1 MIWGTHNLA
10 LACHNFQ
17 IMVKVSSSDI
27 LDELDLLESDDIALV
42 EELLDSTI
50 EKGAPL
56 SLKYRPREGRGNF
69 FYN

>member
-1 MIWGTHNLA
+1 
-10 LACHNFQ
+10 
-17 IMVKVSSSDI
+17 MVKVSSSDI